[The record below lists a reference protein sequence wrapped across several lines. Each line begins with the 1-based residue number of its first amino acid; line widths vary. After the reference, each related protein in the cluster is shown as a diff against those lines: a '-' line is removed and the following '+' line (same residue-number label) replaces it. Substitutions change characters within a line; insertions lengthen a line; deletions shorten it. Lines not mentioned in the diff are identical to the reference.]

1 MRHRP
6 CLRGW
11 TTLRESLPP
20 RLDMNATITFEH
32 VLQSNG
38 IDDALWLLRV
48 LGPVNEQ
55 AEAFVLECLDEIEKE
70 KVPPNKV
77 DGLKDYVARNR
88 DRVLCED
95 FLRMSVA
102 EYWNVACELPTDKQI
117 ALFRKHFCTP
127 GVTYGPTYPAE
138 CSFAG

>member
-1 MRHRP
+1 MVHHP
-6 CLRGW
+6 CPRGW

-20 RLDMNATITFEH
+20 PLDMNATITFEH

-55 AEAFVLECLDEIEKE
+55 AEAFVLECIDEIVKLVDPIPPEDTATLLE
-70 KVPPNKV
+70 YVERNRERVLRTDYLRIDVAAYWSIAGQLPNK
-77 DGLKDYVARNR
+77 D
-88 DRVLCED
+88 
-95 FLRMSVA
+95 
-102 EYWNVACELPTDKQI
+102 TQI

-138 CSFAG
+138 